1 MKRIIGW
8 FVKSAEG
15 KSTFYP
21 GQLTAENAQKIA
33 DAALEA
39 KTVHLG
45 QMTYDFALQSIK
57 EASERAE
64 YSLWYGLY
72 TNGPIASEL
81 RVDELTVTQA
91 RKIDNFVQEKLVAL
105 GYKVE
110 LSYYGAKRM
119 IKISWERK
127 EEKK

>member
-1 MKRIIGW
+1 MKIKLFG
-8 FVKSAEG
+8 KPKEG
-15 KSTFYP
+15 KSTAYP
-21 GQLTAENAQKIA
+21 EGLTAENAQKIA

-39 KTVHLG
+39 KIVHLG
-45 QMTYDFALQSIK
+45 QTAYDFALQSIK

-81 RVDELTVTQA
+81 RVDELTETQA

-105 GYKVE
+105 GYKVA

-119 IKISWERK
+119 IEISWKRK
-127 EEKK
+127 EEKKS

>member
-1 MKRIIGW
+1 MKKFIGW
-8 FVKSAEG
+8 FVKSTEG
-15 KSTFYP
+15 KSTLYP

-39 KTVHLG
+39 KTARLG
-45 QMTYDFALQSIK
+45 QMAYDFALQSIK

-72 TNGPIASEL
+72 TNGPIASEI

-91 RKIDNFVQEKLVAL
+91 RGIDDFVQEKLIAL

-110 LSYYGAKRM
+110 LSYYGPKRM
-119 IKISWERK
+119 IKISWKK
-127 EEKK
+127 EDKKN

>member
-1 MKRIIGW
+1 MKIAFWGKGKQSLNEQI
-8 FVKSAEG
+8 EG
-15 KSTFYP
+15 I
-21 GQLTAENAQKIA
+21 LTAENAQKIA

-39 KTVHLG
+39 KTTCLG
-45 QMTYDFALQSIK
+45 QMAYDFALQSIK

-72 TNGPIASEL
+72 TNGPIASEI

-91 RKIDNFVQEKLVAL
+91 RKIDDFVQEKLVAL

-110 LSYYGAKRM
+110 LSYYGPKRM
-119 IKISWERK
+119 IKISWKK
-127 EEKK
+127 EDKKN

>member
-1 MKRIIGW
+1 MKIAFW
-8 FVKSAEG
+8 G
-15 KSTFYP
+15 KGKQSLNEQIK
-21 GQLTAENAQKIA
+21 GILTAENAQKIA

-39 KTVHLG
+39 KTAHLG
-45 QMTYDFALQSIK
+45 QMAYDFALQSIK

-91 RKIDNFVQEKLVAL
+91 RKIDDFVQEKLVAL

-110 LSYYGAKRM
+110 LSYYGPKRM
-119 IKISWERK
+119 IKISWKK
-127 EEKK
+127 EDKKN